1 MIKGEA
7 NLLEEG
13 ACMVQIYTI
22 VIPLIRVAHN
32 HYREVIP
39 EEIQE
44 ARNKADAFC
53 VKNYFK
59 SNSTFL

>member
-22 VIPLIRVAHN
+22 VIPLIRVAYN
-32 HYREVIP
+32 HL
-39 EEIQE
+39 QE
-44 ARNKADAFC
+44 KFYTNKSGISKYLQGSW
-53 VKNYFK
+53 VQR
-59 SNSTFL
+59 LR